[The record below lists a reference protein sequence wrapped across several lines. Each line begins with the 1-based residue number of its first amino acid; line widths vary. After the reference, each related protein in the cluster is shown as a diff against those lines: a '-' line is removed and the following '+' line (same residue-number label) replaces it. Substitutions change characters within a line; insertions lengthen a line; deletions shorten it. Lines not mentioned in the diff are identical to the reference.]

1 MGVGAEGS
9 NVPPA
14 PPHFTSALTPPTLP
28 PSTQPPIPPTQPK
41 LPTLP
46 CLPCSQPAAAV
57 SGPPAD
63 RAAPVPLPSS
73 RLPNMGE
80 QSRLLLG
87 RHWSESQGS
96 FSLVM
101 TEGKVKYTQ
110 LCLREFHGKKTV
122 FSLYAEL
129 QRVIHYCLSSV
140 FWDQPSYG
148 MCFINWHSSQGK
160 HSHTHGRTQEHIP
173 HSHVWFVYTLTPSH
187 TAVRSRLQLIAP
199 PRTFCAVRSAPV
211 RDNNFLH
218 SPRNGGRRKNKGRNV
233 YSGNLVIRRT
243 YKPQEDMIEFPLF
256 PLCFC
261 SHGTLPI

>member
-28 PSTQPPIPPTQPK
+28 PSTQPPTHPPTQPK

-63 RAAPVPLPSS
+63 RAAPVPLPGS

-187 TAVRSRLQLIAP
+187 TAWGLGYNSLPHQEHFVLWDLPQSVTI
-199 PRTFCAVRSAPV
+199 TFCTLHVMAGAEKTKEGMSTPV
-211 RDNNFLH
+211 
-218 SPRNGGRRKNKGRNV
+218 
-233 YSGNLVIRRT
+233 I
-243 YKPQEDMIEFPLF
+243 
-256 PLCFC
+256 
-261 SHGTLPI
+261 